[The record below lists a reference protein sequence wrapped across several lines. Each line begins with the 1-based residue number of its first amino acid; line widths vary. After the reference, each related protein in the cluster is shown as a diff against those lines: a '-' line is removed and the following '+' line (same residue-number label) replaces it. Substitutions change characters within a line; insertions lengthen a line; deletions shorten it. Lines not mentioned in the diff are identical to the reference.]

1 MTNAAEYID
10 EPFDFDRLRVQDVN
24 SLNDLND
31 FLEPDGDTDADF
43 ITQPTTEPGT
53 DLIGDVKEQT
63 AKSKKY
69 QKKAKAPFKIAFKK
83 SLQRQDTLPDAAAI
97 LLYAPP
103 ITRAIG
109 DLADADEKFAS
120 AIDWLTEGIENPYL
134 NLLTAVAPFALQML
148 RNHEPEGETLHHGIP
163 IPFSKGKRLFTKLKF
178 RIKLGWIRHA
188 TDEPIAITNYVFT
201 RPDVIAALA
210 KQGISVGNAA
220 ESPSPA
226 PKSAP
231 RKRAPRKVTAP
242 KG

>member
-1 MTNAAEYID
+1 MTNAAEYVD
-10 EPFDFDRLRVQDVN
+10 EPFDFDRLRVQNVD
-24 SLNDLND
+24 SISE
-31 FLEPDGDTDADF
+31 FLEPDGPDDTN
-43 ITQPTTEPGT
+43 IITEPNTEPST
-53 DLIGDVKEQT
+53 DIIEDKPQT
-63 AKSKKY
+63 PKSKRY

-83 SLQRQDTLPDAAAI
+83 SLQRPETLPDAAAI

-134 NLLTAVAPFALQML
+134 NLVTSIAPFALQMI
-148 RNHEPEGETLHHGIP
+148 RNHEPEGETIHHGIP

-178 RIKLGWIRHA
+178 RIKLGWVRHA
-188 TDEPIAITNYVFT
+188 TDEPMAITNYVFT

-210 KQGISVGNAA
+210 KQGVTVGNAR
-220 ESPSPA
+220 ESDA
-226 PKSAP
+226 PEPKPAP
-231 RKRAPRKVTAP
+231 RKRAPRKATP